1 MFYFME
7 DYKEKMFLEI
17 MCKRMGCLPVIL
29 MFVLLSVVGCK
40 TIKDSELIEIH
51 DTVNVHHGDTLKEYI
66 YKHIHDTVRE
76 YHNEIITLK
85 QNGDTAKHEVNNYY
99 YNRIV
104 ERDST
109 DRYRSSIDSLKAI
122 IQQLE
127 NKEKVVKKEPSIWD
141 ELSTNVIVI
150 IVMLIFLTKSLQFKK

>member
-1 MFYFME
+1 MNSAEYFEQEYQRQM
-7 DYKEKMFLEI
+7 YRRI
-17 MCKRMGCLPVIL
+17 GCLPIL
-29 MFVLLSVVGCK
+29 LLCFTLSFVGCK

-51 DTVNVHHGDTLKEYI
+51 DTVTVHHSDTLKEYI
-66 YKHIHDTVRE
+66 FKHIHDTVRE

-150 IVMLIFLTKSLQFKK
+150 VVMLIFLTKSLQFKK

>member
-1 MFYFME
+1 M
-7 DYKEKMFLEI
+7 
-17 MCKRMGCLPVIL
+17 
-29 MFVLLSVVGCK
+29 
-40 TIKDSELIEIH
+40 
-51 DTVNVHHGDTLKEYI
+51 
-66 YKHIHDTVRE
+66 RE

-85 QNGDTAKHEVNNYY
+85 ESGDTAKHEVNNYY

-141 ELSTNVIVI
+141 ELSKNVIVI
-150 IVMLIFLTKSLQFKK
+150 VVMLIFLTKSLQFKK

>member
-51 DTVNVHHGDTLKEYI
+51 DTVTVHHFGHLEG
-66 YKHIHDTVRE
+66 IHLQTPTR
-76 YHNEIITLK
+76 YS
-85 QNGDTAKHEVNNYY
+85 A
-99 YNRIV
+99 RIP
-104 ERDST
+104 
-109 DRYRSSIDSLKAI
+109 
-122 IQQLE
+122 Q
-127 NKEKVVKKEPSIWD
+127 
-141 ELSTNVIVI
+141 
-150 IVMLIFLTKSLQFKK
+150 